1 MCLRSL
7 FGVLNF
13 VLYIWVTKMI
23 PIALATILFN
33 LAPFWT
39 SFMGYFINGE
49 QIYMFQYFAM
59 AVCLVLI
66 VCLTLTKD
74 SPDADVNQKPVN
86 TYADTVMGIL
96 ISIFASINGAAMNIS
111 NRRLQGTHFSVVM
124 FFHSLLGFTIPLLI
138 VVLYCVITG
147 ATFFQYVPAG
157 WLWLSIGA
165 LCDLIGCIFN
175 VTAFQNDESAF
186 IAVIQYSQV
195 FYAFLVD
202 IFAFKQGIT
211 GLQLIL
217 ALSIMAATCSVAVY
231 KLIKSQ

>member
-74 SPDADVNQKPVN
+74 SPDANVDN
-86 TYADTVMGIL
+86 TTTDTMMGIT
-96 ISIFASINGAAMNIS
+96 ISILGSINGAAMNIS
-111 NRRLQGTHFSVVM
+111 NRRL
-124 FFHSLLGFTIPLLI
+124 
-138 VVLYCVITG
+138 
-147 ATFFQYVPAG
+147 
-157 WLWLSIGA
+157 
-165 LCDLIGCIFN
+165 
-175 VTAFQNDESAF
+175 
-186 IAVIQYSQV
+186 
-195 FYAFLVD
+195 
-202 IFAFKQGIT
+202 
-211 GLQLIL
+211 
-217 ALSIMAATCSVAVY
+217 
-231 KLIKSQ
+231 